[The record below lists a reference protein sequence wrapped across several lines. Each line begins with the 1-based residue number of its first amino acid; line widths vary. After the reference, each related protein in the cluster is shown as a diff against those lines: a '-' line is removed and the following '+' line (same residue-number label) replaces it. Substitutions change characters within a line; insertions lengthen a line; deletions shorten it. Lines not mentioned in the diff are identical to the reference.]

1 MRSASVPVKH
11 TANGELSQL
20 SSGIAPNKQTKPC
33 LAWCAFP
40 ATLHLIPKFILALKA
55 PGRCQETCWCKTP
68 MACSGL
74 LKETNYY
81 PCLGL
86 PQMQS
91 TSQYGGEGQSGCETK
106 QKKLGDFAARTQA
119 GHSQS
124 FALKGEEGTAGVPSH
139 HGPSVG
145 ERDGYRAQSTGP
157 PKRE

>member
-1 MRSASVPVKH
+1 MRSASVPVKRA
-11 TANGELSQL
+11 ANGELSQL

-91 TSQYGGEGQSGCETK
+91 TNQYGGEGQSGCETK
-106 QKKLGDFAARTQA
+106 QKKLGTLQLGLRQA
-119 GHSQS
+119 ILR
-124 FALKGEEGTAGVPSH
+124 ALLSKGKICLKNADHEL
-139 HGPSVG
+139 
-145 ERDGYRAQSTGP
+145 
-157 PKRE
+157 